1 MFTLKIAYN
10 DNSIELIKE
19 LEKSLID
26 YPLVELESYHEDFLK
41 ERKKAFGLKTE
52 WGTRQ
57 SPFAILLDD
66 EKKPII
72 AFYNERNDC
81 TLDKIL
87 ESLQSFIAYENTS
100 N

>member
-1 MFTLKIAYN
+1 MLKLKIAYN
-10 DNSIELIKE
+10 NNSIELIKE

-26 YPLVELESYHEDFLK
+26 YPLIELESYHEDLLK

-57 SPFAILLDD
+57 SPFAILIDN
-66 EKKPII
+66 EKKPVI

-81 TLDKIL
+81 TLNKIL
-87 ESLQSFIAYENTS
+87 ETLQNYIVYDTKVQ
-100 N
+100 

>member
-1 MFTLKIAYN
+1 MIIKLAYN
-10 DNSIELIKE
+10 DNSL
-19 LEKSLID
+19 SLVEGLREALKD
-26 YPLVELESYHEDFLK
+26 YPLVELESYHEDLLK

-66 EKKPII
+66 EKKPVV

-87 ESLQSFIAYENTS
+87 ESLQNFIVY
-100 N
+100 

>member
-1 MFTLKIAYN
+1 MVIKLAYN
-10 DNSIELIKE
+10 DNSLDLMEGLREALNDHPLI
-19 LEKSLID
+19 
-26 YPLVELESYHEDFLK
+26 ELESYHEDILK

-57 SPFAILLDD
+57 SPFAILLDN
-66 EKKPII
+66 EKKPVI

-87 ESLQSFIAYENTS
+87 ESLQSFIVYENTA